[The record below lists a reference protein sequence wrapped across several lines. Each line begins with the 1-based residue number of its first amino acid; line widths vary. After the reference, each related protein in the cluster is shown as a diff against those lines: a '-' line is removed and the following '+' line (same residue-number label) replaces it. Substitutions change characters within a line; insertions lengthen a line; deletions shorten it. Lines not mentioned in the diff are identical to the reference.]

1 MYLDITIL
9 AIVLLTFILGIKNGF
24 IVEFMSTFGVVI
36 NFIMTQKI
44 APIVIK
50 FAKSYVGEYNYN
62 YVYGVTFI
70 IIFMFFSLII
80 HLLNSFLKKQRIS
93 LLSRVLGGVLSLL
106 KGLLIGF
113 LVILIYNIV
122 LDAFPKI
129 TDLGKD
135 SKVNEYFI
143 ENSDKINDY
152 IPTVFKEKL
161 MELRDGRS
169 IEKYIDKLF

>member
-9 AIVLLTFILGIKNGF
+9 AIVLLTFIFGIKNGF

-36 NFIMTQKI
+36 NFIITQKV

-50 FAKSYVGEYNYN
+50 IAKSYVGEYSYD
-62 YVYGVTFI
+62 YVYGITFVV
-70 IIFMFFSLII
+70 IFMFFSLLI

-93 LLSRVLGGVLSLL
+93 LLSRISGGILSFL

-122 LDAFPKI
+122 LESFPKI
-129 TDLGKD
+129 LDLGKN

-143 ENSDKINDY
+143 ENSYKINDY
-152 IPTVFKEKL
+152 IPAVFKEKL
-161 MELRDGRS
+161 MELRDERS
-169 IEKYIDKLF
+169 ISKYIDKLF